1 MAKTCEWWDKKS
13 PINGVAASEIL
24 KDKMLA
30 NARKLFIGVS
40 AGVVQRIE
48 SVDIIKGNNDLDD
61 MTDDEVMAW
70 YLEQWKNPKLAEKP
84 APTSTEL
91 SIMESQAV
99 LFEQNTQILEQ
110 LSK

>member
-1 MAKTCEWWDKKS
+1 MAKTCKWWDKKS

-70 YLEQWKNPKLAEKP
+70 YLEQWKNPKPAEEP

-91 SIMESQAV
+91 SIMESQAM
-99 LFEQNTQILEQ
+99 LFEQNAQILEQ

>member
-1 MAKTCEWWDKKS
+1 MAKICEWWDKKS

-70 YLEQWKNPKLAEKP
+70 YLEQWKNPKPAEEP

-91 SIMESQAV
+91 SIMESQAM
-99 LFEQNTQILEQ
+99 LFEQNAQILEQ

>member
-1 MAKTCEWWDKKS
+1 
-13 PINGVAASEIL
+13 
-24 KDKMLA
+24 MLA

-70 YLEQWKNPKLAEKP
+70 YLEQWKNPKPAEEP

-91 SIMESQAV
+91 SIMESQAM
-99 LFEQNTQILEQ
+99 LFEQNAQILEQ